1 MSDSTIRYL
10 LDRLYDAAGA
20 LAAPAL
26 VALLLIIII
35 LAQILTRWL
44 DIAFPGGTEYA
55 GYCMAAASFL
65 ALAHTLRH
73 GAHIRVELLAQRLPG
88 RSRRALEILA
98 TAIAAGL
105 GWYFAWFAARG
116 VRVSRMIGDVSQ
128 GQDATPLWI
137 PQLVMAA
144 GALLL
149 AVALTDHLV
158 SLARGGPGII
168 AGERPAES

>member
-1 MSDSTIRYL
+1 VNGGSIRRL

-20 LAAPAL
+20 LAALAL
-26 VALLLIIII
+26 VALLLII
-35 LAQILTRWL
+35 LAQILTRYL
-44 DIAFPGGTEYA
+44 DTPFPGGTEYA

-73 GAHIRVELLAQRLPG
+73 AAHIRVELLAQHLPERARRL
-88 RSRRALEILA
+88 LEIVA

-116 VRVSRMIGDVSQ
+116 VRVSRMIGDISQ

-144 GALLL
+144 GVLLL

-158 SLARGGPGII
+158 SIARGGPGII